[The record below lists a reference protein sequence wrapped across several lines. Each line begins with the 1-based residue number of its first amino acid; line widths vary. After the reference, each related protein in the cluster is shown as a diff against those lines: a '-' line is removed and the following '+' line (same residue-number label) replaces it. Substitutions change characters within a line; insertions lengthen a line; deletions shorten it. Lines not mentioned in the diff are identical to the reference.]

1 MDARQAAYLRH
12 LGVDVWVPRRRSAR
26 GPLEEEPS
34 AGEREGRAP
43 RKQEPSAGEREG
55 RASRT
60 KDPSPPPKAQQI
72 AHECVEVAAV
82 GEPSATS
89 AAEAAFRIR
98 CFRYGRV
105 FVALAEDAWPWR
117 RFLLDVARAMNGFE
131 VAERQD
137 LVFDWP
143 QPGADPGGSG
153 RAFRAFLG
161 HQTRN
166 GERSLMS
173 GQRVLDLVGGANGL
187 VDGTDARI
195 YVPPGAPDAETKKRL
210 WDRIRNL

>member
-1 MDARQAAYLRH
+1 MDARQAAYLQH
-12 LGVDVWVPRRRSAR
+12 LGVDVWVSRRRPDSM
-26 GPLEEEPS
+26 PQ
-34 AGEREGRAP
+34 AGEREGA
-43 RKQEPSAGEREG
+43 
-55 RASRT
+55 ASRT
-60 KDPSPPPKAQQI
+60 KDPSPPSTAQRTTP
-72 AHECVEVAAV
+72 ERVEAPDAREHRAA
-82 GEPSATS
+82 P

-173 GQRVLDLVGGANGL
+173 GQRVLDLVGRANGL
-187 VDGTDARI
+187 ADTADVRI